1 MLQFHCMN
9 QSATI
14 TSKLQLTIP
23 AVIARKVGITRGDK
37 VTVSEEDGRII
48 LTPMR
53 QLVEELSGSLA
64 MPEKW
69 KGKDIDKIIKEAKQ
83 EYFQN
88 KKI

>member
-1 MLQFHCMN
+1 MN

-23 AVIARKVGITRGDK
+23 TIIARKVGITRGDK
-37 VTVSEEDGRII
+37 VTVSEENGRII
-48 LTPMR
+48 LTPMK
-53 QLVEELSGSLA
+53 QLVEELAGFLA

-69 KGKDIDKIIKEAKQ
+69 KGKDMDEIIKEAKQ
-83 EYFQN
+83 EYFRD